1 MSRPRGGV
9 GVAALGGRIYA
20 VGGHDGRAY
29 LDSVEAYDPFNDTW
43 QTVTSISTCRAGA
56 GVAWCNCSVDT
67 LLRPPSYTSAL
78 APANSGGGVAYCV

>member
-9 GVAALGGRIYA
+9 GVAALAGRIYA

-29 LDSVEAYDPFNDTW
+29 LDSVEAYDALTGVW
-43 QTVTSISTCRAGA
+43 QNVTNISTCRAGS
-56 GVAWCNCSVDT
+56 GVSWCECTVDA
-67 LLRPPSYTSAL
+67 LMRQPSYNSNN